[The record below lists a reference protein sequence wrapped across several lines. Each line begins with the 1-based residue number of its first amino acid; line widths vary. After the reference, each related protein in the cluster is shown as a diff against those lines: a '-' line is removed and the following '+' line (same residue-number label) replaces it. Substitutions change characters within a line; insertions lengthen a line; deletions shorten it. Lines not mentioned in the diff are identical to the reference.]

1 MFFQFKFQSLT
12 NDSGLAGDFPAVID
26 TDDME
31 SENEDDSSND
41 DVDDDDYVQTDDADE
56 FFSDEEY
63 ETDETAEERNSI
75 KSSTPKQNTS
85 SKTRPIAS
93 LKPSRNQ
100 VTFICLI
107 LYFVFV
113 C

>member
-41 DVDDDDYVQTDDADE
+41 DVDDDDYVQTDDAD
-56 FFSDEEY
+56 
-63 ETDETAEERNSI
+63 
-75 KSSTPKQNTS
+75 
-85 SKTRPIAS
+85 
-93 LKPSRNQ
+93 
-100 VTFICLI
+100 
-107 LYFVFV
+107 
-113 C
+113 